1 MATGGLT
8 PIRANDAYVGC
19 GKQSAWGTPVPPT
32 LFPIWLQGSEWGP
45 EVKTASEMQG
55 DASPHKAFLY
65 KTGQYGIVKIVE
77 YARPIGAGYALQ
89 GLLGSGSD
97 AYTAPAQTGTLS
109 GAITAGATSFSTA
122 LNLGNT
128 GTLGMNFT
136 PGLSSLVYETQT
148 VDLTTKTGTGPFTYS
163 LAAGAKFLYTHGASD
178 PISSASNHS
187 LTRQLLTYDP
197 YTIEFGWGY
206 KAGSPTEVWR
216 LQDAVCTD
224 LAITLEARKPIKL
237 EHTWYGALSKLQAS
251 AFTPINQEGLNIVGQ
266 AGSPFMYY
274 QNKGTFSVD
283 GSSAGNAAQIAS
295 LKLSLKNTTNPE
307 EFITETINPAYFQLG
322 NIELTAQASLI
333 LQNFN
338 QFNEMFY
345 GAQTIATGATDS
357 FLVGYGALGVT
368 LTSDALN
375 AFGITLAN
383 AGYTGGRPVPAL
395 DGKSLVQPL
404 QLTAIAN
411 KATPNPFTF
420 TLANSQASAF

>member
-8 PIRANDAYVGC
+8 PIRGNDAYVGY
-19 GKQSAWGTPVPPT
+19 GKQSAWDTSVAPT
-32 LFPIWLQGSEWGP
+32 CFPIWLQGSEWGP

-55 DASPHKAFLY
+55 DASPHKSFLY

-89 GLLGSGSD
+89 GLFGTGSD
-97 AYTAPAQTGTLS
+97 SYTAPAQTGTLS
-109 GAITAGATSFSTA
+109 AAITAGATSFSTA

-128 GTLGMNFT
+128 GTLPMNFT
-136 PGLSSLVYETQT
+136 PGVTSLVYETQA
-148 VDLTTKTGTGPFTYS
+148 VDLTTKSGTGPFTYS
-163 LAAGAKFLYTHGASD
+163 LAAGAKFLYAHGATD
-178 PISSASNHS
+178 AISSAANHS

-197 YTIEFGWGY
+197 YSIEFGWGY
-206 KAGSPTEVWR
+206 KAGTPSQIWR

-224 LAITLEARKPIKL
+224 LAITYEARKPVKF
-237 EHTWYGALSKLQAS
+237 EHTWYGTLTKLQAAAS
-251 AFTPINQEGLNIVGQ
+251 VVNLEGLNIVGR

-274 QNKGTFSVD
+274 QNNGTFAVD

-295 LKLSLKNTTNPE
+295 LKLTLKNSTNPE
-307 EFITETINPAYFQLG
+307 EFITESLNPAYFQLG

-345 GAQTIATGATDS
+345 GAQTISTGASDS
-357 FLVGYGALGVT
+357 ILVGYGSVGVT

-375 AFGITLAN
+375 AFGTTLAN
-383 AGYTGGRPVPAL
+383 AGYTGGRPVPSL
-395 DGKSLVQPL
+395 DGKSLIQPL